1 MKLASEETREALE
14 VVKKDAL
21 YATVE
26 GKKLLNESGK
36 GLKELVQNL
45 ETDVSLSEEEL
56 KEVFAGARNA
66 IIKNH
71 HYVTIERLHIE
82 ASNLTAIS
90 Y

>member
-56 KEVFAGARNA
+56 KEVFASARNA

-71 HYVTIERLHIE
+71 HYLVIERLHIQ
-82 ASNLTAIS
+82 ASNLTN